1 MATFT
6 GFDGA
11 LKLADTDDSLTS
23 AAIGNLRSFSIEQT
37 QDTVEITNMGS
48 GGAREYKPGLHT
60 FTISGDVYFDGTNT
74 VQAKLDE
81 LVSKTGEESIATFE
95 AYPSGDAVDVN
106 NTKISGNCI
115 ITSFSISSS
124 VDGVVE
130 ASFAAQ
136 GTGNLTFEQIT
147 S

>member
-23 AAIGNLRSFSIEQT
+23 TSIGNLRSFSIEQT
-37 QDTVEITNMGS
+37 QDTVETTNMGS
-48 GGAREYKPGLHT
+48 GGVREYKPGLHT
-60 FTISGDVYFDGTNT
+60 FTISGDVYFDGTDT
-74 VQAKLDE
+74 VQSKLDE

-95 AYPSGDAVDVN
+95 AYPSGDGSAVN
-106 NTKISGNCI
+106 NTKIAGSCI
-115 ITSFSISSS
+115 ITSFSISST

-136 GTGNLTFEQIT
+136 GTGNLTFTQVA
-147 S
+147 

>member
-1 MATFT
+1 MATFN

-11 LKLADTDDSLTS
+11 LKLADTGDSLSMT
-23 AAIGNLRSFSIEQT
+23 AVGNLRSFSIEQT
-37 QDTVEITNMGS
+37 QDTVETTNMGS
-48 GGAREYKPGLHT
+48 GGSRQYKPGLHT

-74 VQAKLDE
+74 VQEKLDD
-81 LVSKTGEESIATFE
+81 LVSQTGEEAIATFE
-95 AYPSGDAVDVN
+95 AYPSGEAGSSN
-106 NTKISGNCI
+106 NTKISGSCI

-136 GTGNLTFEQIT
+136 GTGNLTFAQIA
-147 S
+147 

>member
-11 LKLADTDDSLTS
+11 LKLADTDDSLASTS
-23 AAIGNLRSFSIEQT
+23 IGNLRSFSIEQT
-37 QDTVEITNMGS
+37 QDTVETTNMGS
-48 GGAREYKPGLHT
+48 GGVREYKPGLHT
-60 FTISGDVYFDGTNT
+60 FTISGDVYFDGTDT

-95 AYPSGDAVDVN
+95 AYPSGEGAASN
-106 NTKISGNCI
+106 NTKITGSCI

-136 GTGNLTFEQIT
+136 GTGNLTFTQVA
-147 S
+147 